1 MPIIVAVIVIIALA
15 IGATL
20 IIKTPS
26 EETSGDS
33 TSTEAVAPKMITG
46 TFTENSS
53 YVTPK
58 KTTFS
63 IALTLTVSDNI
74 ITDAHIAY
82 DGLNEGYSTPGQER
96 FDAEYKE
103 EVIGKNIREVSL
115 SRVGGA
121 SLTSKSFNEAVDKML
136 EKAS

>member
-1 MPIIVAVIVIIALA
+1 MPTIVAIIVIIALA
-15 IGATL
+15 IGVTL
-20 IIKTPS
+20 LIKNPS
-26 EETSGDS
+26 ENTD
-33 TSTEAVAPKMITG
+33 TTEVTIPKAITG
-46 TFTENSS
+46 TFTESSS

-63 IALTLTVSDNI
+63 IDLTLTVSDDI
-74 ITDAHIAY
+74 ITDASIAY
-82 DGLNEGYSTPGQER
+82 DGKSEGFSTPGQER

-103 EVIGKNIREVSL
+103 EVIGKNIKEVSL